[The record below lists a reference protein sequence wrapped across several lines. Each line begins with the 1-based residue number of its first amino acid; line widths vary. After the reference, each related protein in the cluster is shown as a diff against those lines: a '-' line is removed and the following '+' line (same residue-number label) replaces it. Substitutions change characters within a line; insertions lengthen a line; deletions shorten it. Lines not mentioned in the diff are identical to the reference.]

1 MSVIPTAAKVEA
13 GWLNKKE
20 MAASLGIST
29 QAFDKWDVAPV
40 AKVGRSVYYTAAD
53 VVANRLSKTQKKA
66 QPKPAMSSG
75 DGPKVFDSV
84 EAELE
89 YEKLLLTRAQRQG
102 QELKNDENQQLVV
115 PTDFAAFALSKVAA
129 EGAGVMASVPL
140 NMKRKH
146 PEMSPVQQ
154 ATMER
159 ELAKGMN
166 ALSQLAERVPELAHE
181 FNQQSNR

>member
-1 MSVIPTAAKVEA
+1 
-13 GWLNKKE
+13 
-20 MAASLGIST
+20 
-29 QAFDKWDVAPV
+29 
-40 AKVGRSVYYTAAD
+40 
-53 VVANRLSKTQKKA
+53 
-66 QPKPAMSSG
+66 
-75 DGPKVFDSV
+75 
-84 EAELE
+84 
-89 YEKLLLTRAQRQG
+89 
-102 QELKNDENQQLVV
+102 
-115 PTDFAAFALSKVAA
+115 
-129 EGAGVMASVPL
+129 VMASVPL

>member
-1 MSVIPTAAKVEA
+1 MSDIPKAAKVEP
-13 GWLNKKE
+13 GWLNKSD

-29 QAFDKWDVAPV
+29 QAFDKWKVSPV
-40 AKVGRSVYYTAAD
+40 AKVGRSVYYTVAD

-66 QPKPAMSSG
+66 QPKPTLSSG
-75 DGPKVFDSV
+75 DGPPVFDTV

-102 QELKNDENQQLVV
+102 QELKNEENQQLVV

-140 NMKRKH
+140 NMKRQH
-146 PEMSPVQQ
+146 PEMTPVQQ

-166 ALSQLAERVPELAHE
+166 ALSQLADRVPELVDE
-181 FNQQSNR
+181 YYQQSNS